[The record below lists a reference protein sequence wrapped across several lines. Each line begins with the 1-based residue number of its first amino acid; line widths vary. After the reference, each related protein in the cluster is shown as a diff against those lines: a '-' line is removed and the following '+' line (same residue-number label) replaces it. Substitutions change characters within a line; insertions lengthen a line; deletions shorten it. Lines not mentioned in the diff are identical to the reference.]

1 MAEGVTPVRRADRLR
16 QGCGES
22 ARASATA
29 EARPRLRACVRRA
42 KARRLREFAGVILVG
57 ALAWSAATAPATA
70 QRGTPAPPSPWA
82 NFVEP
87 DFPFFSSVVDARSLG
102 TGWPADNLTPRG
114 LVLNLGQGL
123 WACFDIDLLRMS
135 AMWTGKGVTP
145 VGMAQGSYHLA
156 GAKAPEGQRTLPQ
169 IVGTPWI
176 ANGVYPGWQT
186 GATIAVTDPRPA
198 GPDPREVGRG
208 PIDPSLGRFTAVRF
222 TAAGLVLEYE
232 VRGVAVQERII
243 AGGVSPPASISRR
256 VRLARVP
263 EPLWLVLGRRPA
275 GGTLK
280 ASVSGSPAATLVER
294 PGGLLAVRVA
304 ASTGPVEFV
313 AAIGAAAQAASTT
326 AGSPLANADVTARPR
341 WPQTV
346 NTRATLA
353 KGPGAYVLDRIALPT
368 TNPWRRNIRLADIA
382 FLGGGRAAA
391 VTFDGDVWAISGLSG
406 ELPSVSWRRFAS
418 GLHEPLGIVA
428 RNGELFVFDRNGI
441 WRLVDIDGNG
451 EADRH
456 ELFSNAFVQT
466 AETREFAMSVRLAP
480 DGSFVI
486 AKGGQEGTTIGR
498 DNGSVLRI
506 SADGRTSKK
515 LAYGLRQ
522 PFAAVHPRTGLVT
535 ASDQQGN
542 YVPSTPLHVIRDGQY
557 YGFIP
562 LILPKE
568 QYPAPIADPLLWIPH
583 AINASGA
590 GQVWLTGARMGPLT
604 DALVHLGYF
613 RPEMF
618 LVRMNERGSR
628 LQGAVVSLTRGL
640 DFGPLAGAVNPAD
653 GQLYVTGFQIWG
665 TEADQISG
673 LVRYR
678 YTGAPTTL
686 PHEVAAMDKGVL
698 LRFDVPLDAAAAANP
713 ANYSAERW
721 NYQRTAGYG
730 SPHFKTDGTRGQDT
744 LTPSSAYVSRDK
756 KTVFIGLPGMQTVM
770 QMRVG
775 WSLKTAAG
783 AAFDHT
789 AYLTPYELT
798 RFNPVAEGFAPV
810 TVDLTPRAAK
820 AAATTPVTAEEGRR
834 LAALMGC
841 VACHSV
847 DGTVTGKTG
856 PSWKGLYG
864 AERVFTDKTKGTADA
879 AYLRQSILEPAARVA
894 TGFNQADAGMPSY
907 AGVLTDAQI
916 DALVLYIQS
925 LK

>member
-1 MAEGVTPVRRADRLR
+1 MKRSASLAIVAITTASWLAVTVPA
-16 QGCGES
+16 
-22 ARASATA
+22 
-29 EARPRLRACVRRA
+29 
-42 KARRLREFAGVILVG
+42 AG
-57 ALAWSAATAPATA
+57 

-82 NFVEP
+82 DFVETN
-87 DFPFFSSVVDARSLG
+87 FPFFSSVIDARNLG
-102 TGWPADNLTPRG
+102 AGRPADNLTTRG

-123 WACFDIDLLRMS
+123 WACFDTDLLRMS
-135 AMWTGKGVTP
+135 ALWTGKGVTP

-176 ANGVYPGWQT
+176 ANGIYPGWQT

-208 PIDPSLGRFTAVRF
+208 PIDPSQGRFTAVRL
-222 TAAGLVLEYE
+222 TGAGLVLEYE
-232 VRGVAVQERII
+232 VRGVAVQERIA
-243 AGGVSPPASISRR
+243 AGAAGAPASIARR

-275 GGTLK
+275 GSALK
-280 ASVSGSPAATLVER
+280 ASVSGSAAATLVEQ
-294 PGGLLAVRVA
+294 PDGLLAVRVA
-304 ASTGPVEFV
+304 ASPGPVEFV
-313 AAIGAAAQAASTT
+313 AAVGAAAQAAAPTSDPAHAAA
-326 AGSPLANADVTARPR
+326 AGPARSR

-346 NTRATLA
+346 STRATLA
-353 KGPGAYVLDRIALPT
+353 SAPGAYVLDRIGLPT
-368 TNPWRRNIRLADIA
+368 SNPWRRNVRLADIA

-391 VTFDGDVWAISGLSG
+391 VTFDGDVWTISGLSG
-406 ELPSVSWRRFAS
+406 DLPAVSWRRFTS
-418 GLHEPLGIVA
+418 GLHEPLGIVS
-428 RNGELFVFDRNGI
+428 RNGELFVFDRNGL
-441 WRLVDIDGNG
+441 WRLIDSDGNG

-498 DNGSVLRI
+498 DNGSVLRV
-506 SADGRTSKK
+506 SADGRTATK

-522 PFAAVHPRTGLVT
+522 PFAAVHPKTGLVT

-542 YVPSTPLHVIRDGQY
+542 YVPSTPLHIIRDGQY

-628 LQGAVVSLTRGL
+628 LQAAVVSLTRDL

-686 PHEVAAMDKGVL
+686 PREILPTDQGVL
-698 LRFDVPLDAAAAANP
+698 LRFDAALDATVAANP
-713 ANYSAERW
+713 TNYSAERW
-721 NYQRTAGYG
+721 NYQRSAGYG

-756 KTVFIGLPGMQTVM
+756 KTVFVGLPGMQPVM
-770 QMRVG
+770 QMRIG

-783 AAFDHT
+783 AAFDQA
-789 AYLTPYELT
+789 AYLTPYELV
-798 RFNPVAEGFAPV
+798 RFNPTAEGFPPL
-810 TVDLTPRAAK
+810 TVDLTPRVAK
-820 AAATTPVTAEEGRR
+820 AVASTPVTPEEGRR

-841 VACHSV
+841 VACHST

-864 AERVFTDKTKGTADA
+864 AERVFTDKTKGIADA
-879 AYLRQSILEPAARVA
+879 AYLRQSILEPAAKVA

-916 DALVLYIQS
+916 EALILYIQS